1 MLSIIISS
9 YQPQFYSALEKN
21 IAETIG
27 IPYEIIKIDNPNLM
41 GICEAYN
48 KGASL
53 SKYDYL
59 LFVHED
65 VIFHTNNWGQILID
79 HLEIENTG
87 VVGVAGSNYVPKTP
101 YGWFVFDE
109 KYNFKNYIQ
118 NNKEKSN
125 PELKLITQS
134 FAEVFALDGVFMA
147 VKKSIFQEFLFDEE
161 VKGFH
166 GYDTDFS
173 LRVATKYH
181 NYVINNVLIEHFS
194 FGYQDKVWID
204 NHMHIRE
211 KNRNEFNFIY
221 DKDLEINMFY
231 AFLKKYYQYYKF
243 NFKNIKKTLEFCPP
257 KTNLKNKL
265 LIFNEYINYLLK
277 KINNIN

>member
-9 YQPQFYSALEKN
+9 YQENYFSALEKN

-27 IPYEIIKIDNPNLM
+27 IPYEILKIDNPGKF

-48 KGASL
+48 LGASK
-53 SKYDYL
+53 SQYDYL

-65 VIFHTNNWGQILID
+65 VLFHTKNWG
-79 HLEIENTG
+79 HLLVNHLSVENTG

-101 YGWFVFDE
+101 YAWFVFDE

-125 PELKLITQS
+125 PELKLMLHS

-147 VKKSIFQEFLFDEE
+147 VKKSIFQEFIFDEE

-194 FGYQDKVWID
+194 FGYQDKVWLD
-204 NHMHIRE
+204 NHMLIR
-211 KNRNEFNFIY
+211 KKIRNEFNSIY
-221 DKDLEINMFY
+221 DKDLEIHMFY
-231 AFLKKYYQYYKF
+231 AFLGKYFQYNNF
-243 NFKNIKKTLEFCPP
+243 NVRNIKKTLEFYPP

-265 LIFNEYINYLLK
+265 LLFNEYIHYLLK
-277 KINNIN
+277 K

>member
-65 VIFHTNNWGQILID
+65 VIFHTKEWGQKLIN
-79 HLEIENTG
+79 HLKLENVG
-87 VVGVAGSNYVPKTP
+87 VVGVAGSNYVPKAP
-101 YGWFVFDE
+101 CGWFIFDE
-109 KYNFKNYIQ
+109 IYNFKNYIQ
-118 NNKEKSN
+118 NNKERTRRTIKQM
-125 PELKLITQS
+125 LIPY
-134 FAEVFALDGVFMA
+134 AKVFAVDGVFMA
-147 VKKSIFQEFLFDEE
+147 VTKFVYNEFLFDVK

-173 LRVATKYH
+173 LRVATRYH
-181 NYVINNVLIEHFS
+181 NYVINDVLIEHFS
-194 FGYQDKVWID
+194 EGDSNKLWFD
-204 NHMHIRE
+204 NNIQIRE
-211 KNRNEFNFIY
+211 KIMHRYQENFDEKVESI
-221 DKDLEINMFY
+221 LFH
-231 AFLKKYYQYYKF
+231 AFLRRYFSYY
-243 NFKNIKKTLEFCPP
+243 NC
-257 KTNLKNKL
+257 NLKNIFFTFRFFPHQLTWYNKF
-265 LIFNEYINYLLK
+265 LIFKGYMYYFFK
-277 KINNIN
+277 HK